1 MRCIGSGLVLA
12 AVLLGPATANANGRF
27 PASSGVFFSPADPD
41 IVVLRVTFGLLV
53 SRDRGATWD
62 WVCERAVGVSGIED
76 PMYGAMSD
84 GTFVGS
90 TFQGLIVSPDKACSW
105 NVMGGALDKQVFID
119 LAVRPNDTK
128 SVVAFASSYDR
139 QDDAGN
145 ILFRSV
151 LFESKDNAK
160 TFAPFGA
167 PLDTALL
174 GYTVDVTK
182 SDPDRLYISAVRSAG
197 MAPKGV
203 LLVSKDR
210 GAAWTEYPIA
220 LEGTER
226 SLFIAAV
233 DPANADRLYVRTNG
247 GTDKPTR
254 LFLSDDGGK
263 TFRTIFTSQDALLGF
278 SLSPDGSKIYI
289 GSIKEGVLVANTT
302 DFQFQKKSSVQV
314 QCLTATADTLWVC
327 SNEISGF
334 IVGSSKDEGATIE
347 PRLRFTGI
355 RGPMACPEGTSTA
368 QCGADWPALKANLG
382 IGVDAGAAADAG
394 PTAPPPPSDD
404 GGCSVSPRTSSAL
417 GAGVMIA
424 AMTLFLRGVMRRRR

>member
-1 MRCIGSGLVLA
+1 MRWISTGLAVAALLFGS
-12 AVLLGPATANANGRF
+12 ATAHANGRF

-41 IVVLRVTFGLLV
+41 VVFLRVTFGLLV

-84 GTFVGS
+84 GTLVGS
-90 TFQGLIVSPDKACSW
+90 TFQGLLVSPDNACSW

-128 SVVAFASSYDR
+128 SVVAFASSYDG

-145 ILFRSV
+145 TLFRSV
-151 LFESKDNAK
+151 LFESKDDAK
-160 TFAPFGA
+160 TFSPLGA
-167 PLDTALL
+167 PLDTALF

-182 SDPDRLYISAVRSAG
+182 SDPDRVYISAVREAG
-197 MAPKGV
+197 TAPKGV

-220 LEGTER
+220 LDDAER
-226 SLFIAAV
+226 SVFIAAV
-233 DPANADRLYVRTNG
+233 DPTNADRVYVRTNG

-254 LFLSDDGGK
+254 LLLSDDGGK

-278 SLSPDGSKIYI
+278 ALSPDGSKVYI
-289 GSIKEGVLVANTT
+289 GSIKEGVLVANAT
-302 DFQFQKKSSVQV
+302 DLQFQKKSSVQV

-368 QCGADWPALKANLG
+368 QCGADWPALKATLG
-382 IGVDAGAAADAG
+382 IRVDGGAGDAGSSV
-394 PTAPPPPSDD
+394 PPPPGDD
-404 GGCSVSPRTSSAL
+404 GGCGVARSGSSAF
-417 GAGVMIA
+417 GAGALIA
-424 AMTLFLRGVMRRRR
+424 AMTLFVRGAMRRRR